1 MAPKTPSLPLCEVK
15 YRKNIISRGI
25 ELFILFLLF
34 SLLAYR
40 FISLKYHGFHWLLAV
55 ICESWFT
62 FLWIITI
69 STKWSQ
75 VEPKTYPRRLLEWTS
90 EFPAVDMFVTTAD
103 PVLEPPLITINTVL
117 SLLAVDYPANKLA
130 CYVSDDG
137 GSIVTYYSLVEASKF
152 AKLWVPFCKKYN
164 ISLRAPFRY
173 FSGNSSPPQDSSQ
186 EFLEDWKRM
195 KEKYKQL
202 CEKIEDASSQEPEAC
217 DFAGDF
223 AVFSNIERKNHPTI
237 IKVIWENKEGLADDL
252 PHLVYISREKR
263 PKHPHHFKA
272 GAMNVLTRVSG
283 VMTNAPFMLNVDCDM
298 YANNPQ
304 VVLHA
309 MCYFLG
315 AKDEKDCGFVQFPQY
330 FYDGLKEDP
339 YGNQL
344 KVFHEY
350 LGRGIG
356 GIQGPFYQGTG
367 CFHRRKVIYGLSPD
381 DKISAGEL
389 KDEYLQKIYGKSEK
403 LSASVAK
410 TLSGGENIIEQVNSN
425 SLSSSIE
432 IAHQVGSCGYDFGTG
447 WGQKLGWLYGT
458 ATEDVLTGLFIQGKG
473 WRSAYCIPDPPAFL
487 GCAPS
492 GGPASMIQQKR
503 WSTGLFEILF
513 CSKSP
518 IIGTI
523 FGKLELRQCMAY
535 LYIHLW
541 ALRSIFE
548 VCYAILPA
556 YCLITNSRFLPK
568 ASESSMVIPT
578 SIFIIY
584 NLYGLSEY
592 VRANEPIEAWLNNQR
607 MWRVNAMT
615 AWLFGILSGITK
627 LLGLSET
634 AFEVTKKDQGNDGDD
649 TDNSNIGRFTF
660 DESPVFV
667 PGTAILLLN
676 LGSLFI
682 GVIDFKKGNLEW
694 GLGEVIC
701 IMWVLFMFWAFLK
714 GLFAKGKY
722 GIPTPTILKSGALA
736 LLLIHLFK
744 LPINCK

>member
-1 MAPKTPSLPLCEVK
+1 MVYPSYGYLTLNRLDKWNHTSSHFSNVLEFLALPLSDFGVSC
-15 YRKNIISRGI
+15 RGHVCYHCRSCPRTA
-25 ELFILFLLF
+25 
-34 SLLAYR
+34 SLT
-40 FISLKYHGFHWLLAV
+40 V
-55 ICESWFT
+55 
-62 FLWIITI
+62 
-69 STKWSQ
+69 
-75 VEPKTYPRRLLEWTS
+75 
-90 EFPAVDMFVTTAD
+90 
-103 PVLEPPLITINTVL
+103 NTVL

-137 GSIVTYYSLVEASKF
+137 ASIATYYSLVEASKF

-173 FSGNSSPPQDSSQ
+173 FSSSSSPPQDSSQ
-186 EFLEDWKRM
+186 EFLHDWKRM
-195 KEKYKQL
+195 KVAFPGQCIDICYKDGYKHL
-202 CEKIEDASSQEPEAC
+202 CEKIEDASSQEPETC
-217 DFAGDF
+217 DC
-223 AVFSNIERKNHPTI
+223 AVFSNMDRKNHPTI
-237 IKVIWENKEGLADDL
+237 IK
-252 PHLVYISREKR
+252 
-263 PKHPHHFKA
+263 
-272 GAMNVLTRVSG
+272 TRVSG

-330 FYDGLKEDP
+330 FYDGLKGDP

-344 KVFHEY
+344 RILHEY
-350 LGRGIG
+350 LGRGIS

-381 DKISAGEL
+381 DKITAGEM
-389 KDEYLQKIYGKSEK
+389 KDEYLQKYFGKSEK

-410 TLSGGENIIEQVNSN
+410 TLSGGSNIIEPVNSD

-458 ATEDVLTGLFIQGKG
+458 ATEDILTGLFIQGRG
-473 WRSAYCIPDPPAFL
+473 WRSAYCTPDPPAFL
-487 GCAPS
+487 GCTPS
-492 GGPASMIQQKR
+492 GGPAIMIQQKR
-503 WSTGLFEILF
+503 WATGLFGIIF
-513 CSKSP
+513 SSKSP
-518 IIGTI
+518 IIGTL
-523 FGKLELRQCMAY
+523 FGKLQLRQCMAY
-535 LYIHLW
+535 LYVQLW

-568 ASESSMVIPT
+568 ANESSMVIPA

-615 AWLFGILSGITK
+615 AWLFGFLSATTK
-627 LLGLSET
+627 LLGLSEI
-634 AFEVTKKDQGNDGDD
+634 AFEVTKKDQ
-649 TDNSNIGRFTF
+649 DNTNSIFGRFTF
-660 DESPVFV
+660 DDSPIFV
-667 PGTAILLLN
+667 PGTAILLLT
-676 LGSLFI
+676 LSSLFI
-682 GVIDFKKGNLEW
+682 GVLDFKKGNLEW

-701 IMWVLFMFWAFLK
+701 IMWVLFIFWAFLK
-714 GLFAKGKY
+714 GFFAKGKY
-722 GIPTPTILKSGALA
+722 GIPTSTILKSGALA
-736 LLLIHLFK
+736 LLLVHIFK
-744 LPINCK
+744 FTNKL

>member
-1 MAPKTPSLPLCEVK
+1 MAPKTPPSLPLYEVK

-40 FISLKYHGFHWLLAV
+40 FLSLKYRGFHWLLAL

-62 FLWIITI
+62 FLWIVIV
-69 STKWSQ
+69 STKWNQ
-75 VEPKTYPRRLLEWTS
+75 VEPKTYPLRLLERTS
-90 EFPAVDMFVTTAD
+90 EFPAVDMFVTTVD
-103 PVLEPPLITINTVL
+103 PVLEPPLITVNTVL

-137 GSIVTYYSLVEASKF
+137 ASIVTYYSLVEASKF

-164 ISLRAPFRY
+164 IALRAPFRY

-186 EFLEDWKRM
+186 EFQQDWKRM
-195 KEKYKQL
+195 KDEYAQL
-202 CEKIEDASSQEPEAC
+202 REKIEEASSQEPEAC

-223 AVFSNIERKNHPTI
+223 AVFYKIEPKNHPTI
-237 IKVIWENKEGLADDL
+237 IKVILENKEGVNDGL

-263 PKHPHHFKA
+263 PKHSHHFKA

-283 VMTNAPFMLNVDCDM
+283 VMTNAPFILNVDCDM

-315 AKDEKDCGFVQFPQY
+315 VEDEKDCAFVQFPQF

-367 CFHRRKVIYGLSPD
+367 CFHRRKVIYGLSPH
-381 DKISAGEL
+381 DKITAGSL
-389 KDEYLQKIYGKSEK
+389 KNEYIQKAYGQSQN
-403 LSASVAK
+403 LSTSVAK
-410 TLSGGENIIEQVNSN
+410 ILSGGSNIIEQVS
-425 SLSSSIE
+425 SETLSSSIE
-432 IAHQVGSCGYDFGTG
+432 VAHRVGSCEFEFGTG

-458 ATEDVLTGLFIQGKG
+458 ATEDVLTGLFIQSRG
-473 WRSAYCIPDPPAFL
+473 WKSAYCLPNPPAFL

-492 GGPASMIQQKR
+492 SGPASMIQQKR
-503 WSTGLFEILF
+503 WSTGLCELQ
-513 CSKSP
+513 
-518 IIGTI
+518 
-523 FGKLELRQCMAY
+523 LRQCMAY
-535 LYIHLW
+535 SYVSLW

-556 YCLITNSRFLPK
+556 YCLVTNSRFLPK
-568 ASESSMVIPT
+568 TSESSMIIPA

-592 VRANEPIEAWLNNQR
+592 VRANESIEAWLNNQR

-615 AWLFGILSGITK
+615 AWLFGLLSATFK
-627 LLGLSET
+627 LFGLSET
-634 AFEVTKKDQGNDGDD
+634 AFEVTKKDQDD
-649 TDNSNIGRFTF
+649 TNSNSGRFTF
-660 DESPVFV
+660 DDSPIFV
-667 PGTAILLLN
+667 LGTAILLLN
-676 LGSLFI
+676 IISLLI
-682 GVIDFKKGNLEW
+682 GVLDFKKGNLEW

-701 IMWVLFMFWAFLK
+701 TMWVVFIFWTFLK

-722 GIPTPTILKSGALA
+722 GIPAPTILKSGALA
-736 LLLIHLFK
+736 LLLVNVFQLYQ
-744 LPINCK
+744 